1 MSTGTGR
8 IFKRESTWWIDFSFR
23 GKRYRESSGSSR
35 KKDAQQLIRKRI
47 EEMGRGRLIGPDA
60 ERLMYEDL
68 EELIQNDYIKK
79 ERRST
84 ERLDASLKA
93 LRSFFAGAMAL
104 DITTDRVDAYIAFR
118 KREGRANSTI
128 RNEVN
133 ALRRALRLAHRAGK
147 LPTMPHIEPPSVTA
161 VRTGFLTG
169 PEVDAIISHLPDP
182 LGAVVRFA
190 HLTGWRK
197 GEVLSLRWSQV
208 DFGQGTVRLEPGATK
223 NLEGREFPFSPLPQL
238 RDTLDE
244 QRWRTRQLER
254 ESGQIIPHVF
264 HRDGR
269 PVRNMSKAW
278 QTACE
283 RAGVGGAWFHDLRR
297 SAVRNLERAGVP
309 QSTAMK
315 LTGHLTASVYRRYAI
330 ADHEVLE
337 EGVGKLAKLHGTP
350 EKEAER
356 RVLPIQK

>member
-8 IFKRESTWWIDFSFR
+8 IFKRESLWWIDFSFR
-23 GKRYRESSGSSR
+23 GRRHRESSGSSR
-35 KKDAQQLIRKRI
+35 KKDAQQLLRKRI

-60 ERLMYEDL
+60 ERLSYEDL
-68 EELIQNDYIKK
+68 EEFIKNDYIKK
-79 ERRST
+79 ERRSM
-84 ERLDASLKA
+84 ERLEASLKA
-93 LRSFFAGAMAL
+93 LRSFFGGAMVL
-104 DITTDRVDAYIAFR
+104 DITTDRVDAYIASR

-147 LPTMPHIEPPSVTA
+147 LPSMPHIEPPSVTA
-161 VRTGFLTG
+161 VRKGFLTG
-169 PEVDAIISHLPDP
+169 PEVEAIIAHLPHP

-190 HLTGWRK
+190 YLTGWRK

-208 DFGQGTVRLEPGATK
+208 DFDQGTVRLEPGATK
-223 NLEGREFPFSPLPQL
+223 NLEGREFPFSPLPDL
-238 RDTLDE
+238 RHTLEE
-244 QRWRTRQLER
+244 QRRRTRELER
-254 ESGQIIPHVF
+254 QTGRIIPYVF

-278 QTACE
+278 QIACE
-283 RAGVGGAWFHDLRR
+283 RVGVGGAWFHDLRR

-337 EGVGKLAKLHGTP
+337 EGVGKLAKLHSTP
-350 EKEAER
+350 EKYVEAQ
-356 RVLPIQK
+356 VLPIQN

>member
-8 IFKRESTWWIDFSFR
+8 IFKRKSIWWIDFSFR
-23 GKRYRESSGSSR
+23 GRRNRESSGSSR
-35 KKDAQQLIRKRI
+35 KKDAQLLLRKRI
-47 EEMGRGRLIGPDA
+47 EEMGRGRVVGPDA
-60 ERLMYEDL
+60 ERLSYEDL
-68 EELIQNDYIKK
+68 ETIIRNNYIKK

-84 ERLDASLKA
+84 ERLEASLKA
-93 LRSFFAGAMAL
+93 LRSFFGGQMAL
-104 DITTDRVDAYIAFR
+104 DITTDRADAYIAFR
-118 KREGRANSTI
+118 KRHGRANSTI

-133 ALRRALRLAHRAGK
+133 ALRRALRLAYQAGK
-147 LPTMPHIEPPSVTA
+147 LPAIPHIEPPSVTA
-161 VRTGFLTG
+161 VRKGFLTG
-169 PEVDAIISHLPDP
+169 REVEAIISHLPDP

-197 GEVLSLRWSQV
+197 GEVLSLRWSRV
-208 DFGQGTVRLEPGATK
+208 DFDHGTVRLEPGDTK
-223 NLEGREFPFSPLPQL
+223 NSEGREFPFRPLPQL
-238 RDTLDE
+238 QHLLGER
-244 QRWRTRQLER
+244 RRSTRELER
-254 ESGQIIPHVF
+254 KTGRIIPHVF

-269 PVRNMSKAW
+269 PVKNMFKAW

-283 RAGVGGAWFHDLRR
+283 RAGVAGAWFHDLRR

-337 EGVGKLAKLHGTP
+337 DGVGKLAELHSAP
-350 EKEAER
+350 DMDVER
-356 RVLPIQK
+356 RVLPLQK

>member
-8 IFKRESTWWIDFSFR
+8 IFRRESIWWVDFSFR
-23 GKRYRESSGSSR
+23 GKRHRESSGSSR
-35 KKDAQQLIRKRI
+35 KKDAQHLLRKRM

-60 ERLMYEDL
+60 ERLTYEDL
-68 EELIQNDYIKK
+68 ETIIQNDYIKK

-93 LRSFFAGAMAL
+93 LSSFFAGATAL

-118 KREGRANSTI
+118 KQQGRANSTV

-133 ALRRALRLAHRAGK
+133 ALRRAIRLAYRAGK
-147 LPTMPHIEPPSVTA
+147 LPSMPHIEPPSVTA
-161 VRTGFLTG
+161 VRKGFLTG
-169 PEVDAIISHLPDP
+169 PEVETIIAYLPDP

-208 DFGQGTVRLEPGATK
+208 DFDQGTVRLEPGATK
-223 NLEGREFPFSPLPQL
+223 NLEGREFPFGPLPQL
-238 RDTLDE
+238 QHTLEE
-244 QRWRTRQLER
+244 QRLRTRELER
-254 ESGQIIPHVF
+254 QTGQIIPYVF

-269 PVRNMSKAW
+269 PVKNITKAW
-278 QTACE
+278 QKACG
-283 RAGVGGAWFHDLRR
+283 RAGVGDAWFHDLRR

-350 EKEAER
+350 EKDVEAQ
-356 RVLPIQK
+356 VLPIQN